1 MTDHNTSIQ
10 SLEDKQYEASLEQYT
25 GRAIKLGISRE
36 KLKALEEFRRDY
48 SGFNGFRSELP
59 LKYVYRIDALMKEL
73 FGEN

>member
-10 SLEDKQYEASLEQYT
+10 SFDDKQHEASLEQYT
-25 GRAIKLGISRE
+25 ERAIKLGIARE

-48 SGFNGFRSELP
+48 SGYNGFRSELP
-59 LKYVYRIDALMKEL
+59 LKFVYRIDALMKEL

>member
-10 SLEDKQYEASLEQYT
+10 SFEERQYEASLEQYT
-25 GRAIKLGISRE
+25 ERAIKLGIARE

-48 SGFNGFRSELP
+48 SGYNGFRSELP

>member
-1 MTDHNTSIQ
+1 MTDHNSSLQ
-10 SLEDKQYEASLEQYT
+10 SFEDKQYEASLERYT
-25 GRAIKLGISRE
+25 EKAFMLGICRE

-48 SGFNGFRSELP
+48 SGYNGFRNELP